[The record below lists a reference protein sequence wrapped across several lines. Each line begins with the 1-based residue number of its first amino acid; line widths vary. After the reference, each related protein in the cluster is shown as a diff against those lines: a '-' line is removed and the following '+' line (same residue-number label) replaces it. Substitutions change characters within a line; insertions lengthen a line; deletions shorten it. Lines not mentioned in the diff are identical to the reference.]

1 MARAKVQYGGT
12 LMGHG
17 ALEKFLLGGV
27 GKDDGLVGAS
37 DHACLFS
44 KLAGINFF

>member
-1 MARAKVQYGGT
+1 MARAKVPYGGT

-17 ALEKFLLGGV
+17 ALEKFLLESV
-27 GKDDGLVGAS
+27 GKDDGLVRTS
-37 DHACLFS
+37 VHACLFS